1 MNQKNVGLNGS
12 QNGLFQTGWAEGLYK
27 AQSKIYKVKNRAK
40 YLYSKYKNME
50 MEVSYI

>member
-12 QNGLFQTGWAEGLYK
+12 QNGSWLY
-27 AQSKIYKVKNRAK
+27 KIYKVKNRAK
-40 YLYSKYKNME
+40 YFYSKYKNME